1 MAVRFSILIPA
12 FKAKYLK
19 ECLDSIL
26 SQTFND
32 FEIVIVNDASPENV
46 EEVVKNYNDGRIKY
60 YVNDSNIGAENV
72 VDNWNK
78 CLQYSCGDYV
88 ICMGDDDKLLPS
100 CLEEYEK
107 LLCQYPDIGLLH
119 GWTEIIDEYSN
130 VVELTTHRC
139 NYETAMS
146 LLWHRMHAYS
156 TQYIG
161 DFCYNSQL
169 LKENGGF
176 YYLPL
181 AWGSDDISAIIAA
194 SKNGVANTQK
204 VVFQYRRNSQTI
216 SKTGNLIL
224 KMQAVI
230 QKEKWLNNYLHQGC
244 ENSLDVLYKNQ
255 LKAEL
260 PIIIN
265 KEKSVLISYDIKSNS
280 LFRIVYWFRNKKQF
294 SLSVKTLLRGFIKA
308 LA

>member
-19 ECLDSIL
+19 ECIDSVL
-26 SQTFND
+26 SQTFKD

-46 EEVVKNYNDGRIKY
+46 EEIVKKYNDRRIKY
-60 YVNDSNIGAENV
+60 YLNESNIGAENV
-72 VDNWNK
+72 VENWNK
-78 CLQYSCGDYV
+78 CLQYSSGDYV

-100 CLEEYEK
+100 CLDEYEK
-107 LLCQYPDIGLLH
+107 LLCQYPGIGLLH
-119 GWTEIIDEYSN
+119 GWTEIIDEHSK

-161 DFCYNSQL
+161 DFCYNSLL

-194 SKNGVANTQK
+194 DKNGVANTQK

-224 KMQAVI
+224 KMHAVL
-230 QKEKWLNNYLHQGC
+230 QKEEWLNNYLHQDC
-244 ENSLDVLYKNQ
+244 ENPLDVLYQNQ
-255 LKAEL
+255 LKAEI
-260 PIIIN
+260 PVIIS
-265 KEKSVLISYDIKSNS
+265 KEKSVLISYDLKNNS
-280 LFRIVYWFRNKKQF
+280 IFRIAYWIRYRKRF
-294 SLSVKTLLRGFIKA
+294 SLSTKTLLRGFIKA

>member
-1 MAVRFSILIPA
+1 MAERFSILIPA

-19 ECLDSIL
+19 ECIDSIL
-26 SQTFND
+26 SQTFKD

-46 EEVVKNYNDGRIKY
+46 EEIVKQYEDRRIKY
-60 YVNDSNIGAENV
+60 YLNECNIGAENV
-72 VDNWNK
+72 VENWNR
-78 CLQYSCGDYV
+78 CLQYSSGDYV
-88 ICMGDDDKLLPS
+88 ICMGDDDKLLPT

-107 LLCQYPDIGLLH
+107 LLYQYPGIGLLH
-119 GWTEIIDEYSN
+119 GWTEIIDEHSN

-139 NYETAMS
+139 NYETAIS
-146 LLWHRMHAYS
+146 LLWHRIHAYP

-194 SKNGVANTQK
+194 GKNGVANTQE

-224 KMQAVI
+224 KMHAVL
-230 QKEKWLNNYLHQGC
+230 QKEEWLNNYLHQDC
-244 ENSLDVLYKNQ
+244 ENPLDVLYQNQ
-255 LKAEL
+255 LKAEI
-260 PIIIN
+260 PVIIS
-265 KEKSVLISYDIKSNS
+265 KEKSVLISYDLKNNS
-280 LFRIVYWFRNKKQF
+280 IFRIVYWFRYRKRF
-294 SLSVKTLLRGFIKA
+294 SLSTMTILRGFIKA